1 MVHLAR
7 NPTPHALMT
16 SRPKRIA
23 WFIRRGS
30 LPACVTTALIFLF
43 SDQSVFADMSHPV
56 RFVSVLV
63 WLLLVILLSAFGVV
77 RHAEVVAHRLGEP
90 FGTLILTLAVTSIEV
105 MIIIAAMSGEKLG
118 ATLARDSMFAVVMTV
133 LNGMVGL
140 CLLVGGLMHREQA
153 FNLQGAQAF
162 LSVIAPLA
170 IITLVLPNFTQSS
183 VGPTFSTPQ
192 AIFFVI
198 VSLALYGVFLA
209 IQTSLHQSFFWSP
222 NPEEIDRSEPSPAR
236 GTVWVHG
243 VLLVAYVIPVVSISK
258 GLSVP
263 INFMIASWGAPP
275 ALAGLILALVVLSP
289 ESWAALRAAVAN
301 DLQRAVNILL
311 GSALATIALTTP
323 SILVYGLIHGDR
335 ITLGL
340 GPTGITLLAITLILS
355 IMTFSSVRT
364 NALLG
369 AVHLVLFFSFLMLMF
384 YA

>member
-1 MVHLAR
+1 MS
-7 NPTPHALMT
+7 N
-16 SRPKRIA
+16 
-23 WFIRRGS
+23 
-30 LPACVTTALIFLF
+30 
-43 SDQSVFADMSHPV
+43 QSVLADMSHPV
-56 RFVSVLV
+56 RFLLVLV

-77 RHAEVVAHRLGEP
+77 RHAEVVARRLGEP

-105 MIIIAAMSGEKLG
+105 MIIIAAMSGSKLG
-118 ATLARDSMFAVVMTV
+118 PTLARDSMFAVVMTV

-140 CLLVGGLMHREQA
+140 CLLVGGLRHREQA

-170 IITLVLPNFTQSS
+170 VITLVLPNFTQSS
-183 VGPTFSTPQ
+183 AGPTFSTPQ

-209 IQTSLHQSFFWSP
+209 MQTSLHQSFFWSP
-222 NPEEIDRSEPSPAR
+222 NPEEIDRSKPATVR
-236 GTVWVHG
+236 GAAWVHG
-243 VLLVAYVIPVVSISK
+243 VLLVAYIIPVVSISR

-263 INFMIASWGAPP
+263 INFMIASGGAPP
-275 ALAGLILALVVLSP
+275 ALAGFILALLVLSP
-289 ESWAALRAAVAN
+289 ESWAGFRAAISN
-301 DLQRAVNILL
+301 DLQRAVNVLM

-340 GPTGITLLAITLILS
+340 EPTGITLLAITLVLS
-355 IMTFSSVRT
+355 ILTFSSVRT
-364 NALLG
+364 NVLLG
-369 AVHLVLFFSFLMLMF
+369 AVHLVLFFSYLMLMF